1 MAGVLVGPAAV
12 AQTGDGLRILARP
25 LADGRVELG
34 VQQRHAGGGGAR
46 IVALGEVDGAA
57 APRGRGWGESL
68 LPHRRFVAADATIGR
83 WPAASPVTI
92 GSGDGVQAVRLAARR
107 LADGRLE
114 WVLQQRDGG
123 DEWGKSLLRE
133 RRFVAADA
141 PVGRWL
147 ASSPVAVAGPAS
159 PTGGDLP
166 GVSAGGTP
174 RGLLTPTG
182 VPVAVIEQANCGYL
196 VRAPWGDT
204 IEIATGEPIENV
216 RVVID
221 PGHGGRWETGAVGA
235 NGLAERDLNLT
246 LSRAVVAELA
256 ERGIG
261 AALTRTGDYGTPLA
275 VRAALADALRV
286 DALISIHHNATTTT
300 LSDTP
305 GTEVYVQ
312 STSPGAPRASSARVG
327 ALLYEEITA
336 ALARFEGIRWSRLPN
351 AGVLR
356 VLSPYDGDDIY
367 GMIRRPATPAVL
379 VEYGY
384 LSNPSE
390 ARLFATDEYIR
401 AAATATADAVE
412 AYLHSD
418 RRGTGHSRR
427 PRVFDAATPPFR
439 YDEFP
444 LE

>member
-1 MAGVLVGPAAV
+1 MVLACVAGVLAGPAAV
-12 AQTGDGLRILARP
+12 AQTGDGWRILAMP
-25 LADGRVELG
+25 LADGRVE
-34 VQQRHAGGGGAR
+34 
-46 IVALGEVDGAA
+46 VA
-57 APRGRGWGESL
+57 
-68 LPHRRFVAADATIGR
+68 
-83 WPAASPVTI
+83 
-92 GSGDGVQAVRLAARR
+92 
-107 LADGRLE
+107 
-114 WVLQQRDGG
+114 LQQRDGG
-123 DEWGKSLLRE
+123 GEWSERILPQQRFVAPDTPVGRWQAGLPVTIRSSGGVRDLCIAARRLAGGGVELALQQRHGGGEWGE
-133 RRFVAADA
+133 RILPQQRFVAADA

-147 ASSPVAVAGPAS
+147 ASSPVAVAGPVTTTA
-159 PTGGDLP
+159 GDP
-166 GVSAGGTP
+166 PEGSAGGTP

-182 VPVAVIEQANCGYL
+182 VPVAVIERTGCGYL

-204 IEIATGEPIENV
+204 VEIATGEPIEGV

-221 PGHGGRWETGAVGA
+221 PGHGGRWESGAVGG

-246 LSRAVVAELA
+246 LGRAVVAELA
-256 ERGIG
+256 GRGIG
-261 AALTRTGDYGTPLA
+261 AVLTRTGDYGTPLA
-275 VRAALADALRV
+275 VRAAFADALGV
-286 DALISIHHNATTTT
+286 DALISIHHNAPTTT

-305 GTEVYVQ
+305 GTELYVQ
-312 STSPGAPRASSARVG
+312 STSPGAPRASSARLG

-336 ALARFEGIRWSRLPN
+336 ALTRFEGIRWSRLPN

-356 VLSPYDGDDIY
+356 VLSPYDGGDVY

-384 LSNPSE
+384 LSNPAE
-390 ARLFATDEYIR
+390 ARLFATDAYIR

-418 RRGTGHSRR
+418 RQGTGHIHR
-427 PRVFDAATPPFR
+427 PRVFDPATPPFS